1 MTRSLALVAAAL
13 LALSQVAVG
22 QRNIERQIRTN
33 RDALEGLR
41 QQRDQLQR
49 ELDALRGRAHDTTAE
64 LENLDRQR
72 SATNRLVNEFDR
84 HISQLST
91 QLDTINAEL
100 ALTGDA
106 VAEKQAVLQRRLV
119 EIYKRG
125 SLWTYQVLLGADSF
139 GDLLSRYKYLVL
151 VGLQDRALVSE
162 ISTLHDRIAAQRH
175 DMLSARQEVELQ
187 RRERGTEL
195 RRYADLERERQ
206 RALSQ
211 MQESEQQTVARLLDL
226 ERDERRLNEAIAA
239 LERSRRS
246 GVPSDPMVTAA
257 DLGGLDWP
265 LEGDVIYRFGPQEFR
280 DGTRIAYRGIGIAAP
295 LRSPVR
301 AVGSGSIVWAQA
313 YGTYGPS
320 VWIDHGGGYYTLY
333 LHLSHISVTP
343 GDPVT
348 AGQEIGLS
356 GGANSEEGP
365 HIEFQIRQIP
375 ANAST
380 PIPLDP
386 LNWLKPR
393 R

>member
-1 MTRSLALVAAAL
+1 VKRSLVLAAVAL
-13 LALSQVAVG
+13 LALSQEAVP

-49 ELDALRGRAHDTTAE
+49 DLDALRGRVHDTTAE

-84 HISQLST
+84 HISQLAT
-91 QLDTINAEL
+91 QIDTINAEL

-106 VAEKQAVLQRRLV
+106 LSEKQAVLQRRLV

-125 SLWTYQVLLGADSF
+125 SLWAYQVLLGAESF

-151 VGLQDRALVSE
+151 VGQQDRALYSE
-162 ISTLHDRIAAQRH
+162 ISVLRDRIAAQRS

-187 RRERGTEL
+187 RRERGAEL

-211 MQESEQQTVARLLDL
+211 MQESEQQTVARLLDI
-226 ERDERRLNEAIAA
+226 ERDEIRLNEAIAA

-257 DLGGLDWP
+257 DLGDLDWP
-265 LEGDVIYRFGPQEFR
+265 ADGEVIYRFGPQEFR
-280 DGTRIAYRGIGIAAP
+280 D
-295 LRSPVR
+295 
-301 AVGSGSIVWAQA
+301 
-313 YGTYGPS
+313 
-320 VWIDHGGGYYTLY
+320 DYTLY
-333 LHLSHISVTP
+333 LHLSRIDVTP

-348 AGQEIGLS
+348 AGQVIGLS